1 MITSI
6 KDFNLHSCNT
16 FRINAMCQEFIEYTS
31 ADDLPA
37 VMQMVDNRP
46 YINIGAGSNMLFTD
60 DFDGVVL
67 HSRILEITSDYVD
80 NDKVILRVGSGVCFD
95 DLIQQCAQ
103 SGLWGI
109 ENLSGIP
116 GEAGA
121 AAVQN
126 VGAYGVEACD
136 VLQKIECYD
145 AHTGRFVEFA
155 KDECDYGYRYSM
167 FKAPENHNRYI
178 ITHIVISLSAKP
190 EPQTG
195 YKSLREAIGDTP
207 VVSPVTVRDA
217 VLAVRAA
224 KLPSVEDYGSAGSF
238 FKNPVVDRDVY
249 DRICKQMNDESDSAA
264 VSVPHYDLGSQVK
277 IPAAWLIEQC
287 GLKGYAV
294 GNVAVWH
301 MQPLVIINRT
311 GRATADEILQLEYT
325 IIENVNDRFGI
336 VLSPEVEHI
345 GKTTTNINTPN

>member
-16 FRINAMCQEFIEYTS
+16 FRINAKCGEFIEYTS

-37 VMQMVDNRP
+37 VMQMVGNRP
-46 YINIGAGSNMLFTD
+46 YINIGGGSNMLFTD

-67 HSRILEITSDYVD
+67 HSRILDITSDYVD
-80 NDKVILRVGSGVCFD
+80 NDKVLLRVGSGVCFD

-145 AHTGRFVEFA
+145 ARNGRFVEFT
-155 KDECDYGYRYSM
+155 KDECDYGYRHSM
-167 FKAPENHNRYI
+167 FKMPENHNLYI
-178 ITHIVISLSAKP
+178 ITHIVISLSVKP
-190 EPQTG
+190 KPQIG

-207 VVSPVTVRDA
+207 VGSPVTVRDA

-224 KLPSVEDYGSAGSF
+224 KLPSVEEYGSAGSF
-238 FKNPVVDRDVY
+238 FKNPIVDREVY
-249 DRICKQMNDESDSAA
+249 DRICKQLNEESGTA

-287 GLKGYAV
+287 GLKGFVA

-301 MQPLVIINRT
+301 LQPLVIINYT
-311 GRATADEILQLEYT
+311 GRATADEIQHLEHT
-325 IIENVNDRFGI
+325 IIEKVNDRFGI

-345 GKTTTNINTPN
+345 GKSTTNNNTSN

>member
-16 FRINAMCQEFIEYTS
+16 FRINAQCAEFIEYTS

-37 VMQMVDNRP
+37 VMQMVGNRP
-46 YINIGAGSNMLFTD
+46 YINIGGGSNMLFTD

-67 HSRILEITSDYVD
+67 HSRILDITSDYVD
-80 NDKVILRVGSGVCFD
+80 NDKVLLRVGSGVCFD

-145 AHTGRFVEFA
+145 ARCGRFVEFA
-155 KDECDYGYRYSM
+155 KDECDYGYRHSM
-167 FKAPENHNRYI
+167 FKSPDNHNRYI
-178 ITHIVISLSAKP
+178 ITHIVISLSGKP
-190 EPQTG
+190 IPQIG
-195 YKSLREAIGDTP
+195 YKSLREAIGDTH
-207 VVSPVTVRDA
+207 VVSPMTVRDA

-224 KLPSVEDYGSAGSF
+224 KLPSVEEYGSAGSF
-238 FKNPVVDRDVY
+238 FKNPIVDRAVF
-249 DRICKQMNDESDSAA
+249 DRICRQVSEESGAA

-287 GLKGYAV
+287 GLKGYVA
-294 GNVAVWH
+294 GDVAVWH
-301 MQPLVIINRT
+301 LQPLVIINKT
-311 GRATADEILQLEYT
+311 GRATADEILQLEHT
-325 IIENVNDRFGI
+325 IIAKVNDRFGI
-336 VLSPEVEHI
+336 TLSPEVEHI
-345 GKTTTNINTPN
+345 GKTTSNINTHK